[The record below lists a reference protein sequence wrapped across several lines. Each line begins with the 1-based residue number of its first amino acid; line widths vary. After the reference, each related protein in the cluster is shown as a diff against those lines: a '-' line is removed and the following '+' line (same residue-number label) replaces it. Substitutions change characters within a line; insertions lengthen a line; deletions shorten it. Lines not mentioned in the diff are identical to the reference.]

1 MRHSSLAQ
9 QLCVRLACG
18 VAAMLV
24 AAQAQAIF
32 IVNQPWVTPAAR
44 GASTEAYMD
53 LTSTEGATLVA
64 VATDAAAAVAILKPG
79 KTANKVDSVPLPE
92 RSLVAMRPGG
102 YRIAL
107 QRVVRTLKLGERV
120 MLTLTIRNA
129 DGTQQEI
136 PVDAE
141 VRLHSPIED
150 ERAHKHSP

>member
-1 MRHSSLAQ
+1 MHPSSIARR
-9 QLCVRLACG
+9 CVRLVCG
-18 VAAMLV
+18 AASILV
-24 AAQAQAIF
+24 VGQAQAIF
-32 IVNQPWVTPAAR
+32 IVNQPWVAPAAR

-53 LTSTEGATLVA
+53 LTSTDGATLVA

-79 KTANKVDSVPLPE
+79 KTAKKADSVPLPE
-92 RSLVAMRPGG
+92 RALVEMRPGG

-107 QRVVRTLKLGERV
+107 QRIVRTLKLGDRV

-150 ERAHKHSP
+150 ERAHKHVH

>member
-1 MRHSSLAQ
+1 
-9 QLCVRLACG
+9 
-18 VAAMLV
+18 
-24 AAQAQAIF
+24 
-32 IVNQPWVTPAAR
+32 
-44 GASTEAYMD
+44 MD

-92 RSLVAMRPGG
+92 RTLVAMGPGG

-107 QRVVRTLKLGERV
+107 QRVVRTLKLGDRV

-141 VRLHSPIED
+141 VRLHSPFED
-150 ERAHKHSP
+150 ERAHKHVH

>member
-1 MRHSSLAQ
+1 
-9 QLCVRLACG
+9 
-18 VAAMLV
+18 MLL

-32 IVNQPWVTPAAR
+32 IVNQPWVTPVAR
-44 GASTEAYMD
+44 GGSTEAYMD

-64 VATDAAAAVAILKPG
+64 VATDAAAAVAILGPG
-79 KTANKVDSVPLPE
+79 KTAKKAEGVALPE
-92 RSLVAMRPGG
+92 RTLVALRPRS

-107 QRVVRTLKLGERV
+107 QRVVHTLRLGDRV
-120 MLTLTIRNA
+120 MLTLTIRGA

-150 ERAHKHSP
+150 ERAHKHPH